1 MNVKSKKLL
10 YINER
15 PYFLLNNY
23 TVESTIDL
31 ENKILNTEHKK
42 NVLFCKIHWL
52 EIFFIKFF
60 PYIFL
65 LFLMYRFPQN
75 RYEIFI
81 SILSILGIYLFKII
95 SKYFSTFFIKFISI
109 LFVVL
114 CVSVV
119 LKIEGSFK
127 YVNFFII
134 SIVSNFIL
142 FLLIEEYLK
151 HGLMNYYKLLN
162 IAKKGSIKIT
172 RQKEV
177 KGLKIPF
184 MKKYVFRQKIGF
196 DSSIKYNLDG
206 FYFKIIEEELENV

>member
-1 MNVKSKKLL
+1 MNKESEKLL
-10 YINER
+10 YINEK

-23 TVESTIDL
+23 TIVSTIDL
-31 ENKILNTEHKK
+31 KNKILNTKHKK

-60 PYIFL
+60 PYISL

-75 RYEIFI
+75 KLEIFI
-81 SILSILGIYLFKII
+81 SILSILSIYFFKII
-95 SKYFSTFFIKFISI
+95 SKHFSTFSIKFIAI

-114 CVSVV
+114 SVSVV

-127 YVNFFII
+127 YVNFFFI

-162 IAKKGSIKIT
+162 ITKKGSLKIT

-177 KGLKIPF
+177 KGLHIPF
-184 MKKYVFRQKIGF
+184 IKKYVFKQKIGF
-196 DSSIKYNLDG
+196 NSSIKYNLDG
-206 FYFKIIEEELENV
+206 FYFKIIEKELENA